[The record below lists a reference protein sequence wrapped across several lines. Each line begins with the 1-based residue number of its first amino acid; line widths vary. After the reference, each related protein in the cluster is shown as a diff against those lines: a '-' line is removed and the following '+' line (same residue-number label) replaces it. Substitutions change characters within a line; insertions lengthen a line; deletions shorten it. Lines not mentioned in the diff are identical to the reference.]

1 MSNPLRNEFMTNST
15 STPSYQGSML
25 MIVAPS
31 GAGKSSLVNALLK
44 DDQGLKLSLSTTTRA
59 PRPGEIDG
67 KDYRFLAKEDFLQ
80 ERDQGHFL
88 EWAEVHGHFY
98 GTSKPWIESQMQAGS
113 DVMLEIDWQGAQQ
126 IRKLIPSVQWIF
138 IFPPSI
144 EALEERL
151 RKRGQ
156 DDEATIER
164 RLAAAH
170 IELTH
175 AHEADY
181 IVVNDSFDQALM
193 DLKHILASS
202 RLRSGPS
209 MARNP
214 ALLKRLGV

>member
-1 MSNPLRNEFMTNST
+1 MTSPIL
-15 STPSYQGSML
+15 TPAYQGSML

-31 GAGKSSLVNALLK
+31 GAGKSSLVNALLQE
-44 DDQGLKLSLSTTTRA
+44 DAGLKLSLSTTTRA
-59 PRPGEIDG
+59 PRPGELDG
-67 KDYRFLAKEDFLQ
+67 KDYRFVEKEAFIR

-98 GTSKPWIESQMQAGS
+98 GTSKPWIESQMQSGS

-156 DDEATIER
+156 DDEATIQR

-170 IELTH
+170 IELQH
-175 AHEADY
+175 AHEADF
-181 IVVNDSFDQALM
+181 IVLNDSFEQALV
-193 DLKHILASS
+193 DLKHILAAS

>member
-1 MSNPLRNEFMTNST
+1 
-15 STPSYQGSML
+15 

-31 GAGKSSLVNALLK
+31 GAGKSSLVNALL
-44 DDQGLKLSLSTTTRA
+44 QSEPGLTLSLSTTTRS
-59 PRPGEIDG
+59 PRPGEVDG
-67 KDYRFLAKEDFLQ
+67 RDYRFVTPEVFKQ
-80 ERDQGHFL
+80 ERDQAQFL

-98 GTSKPWIESQMQAGS
+98 GTSKTWIENQMQAGS
-113 DVMLEIDWQGAQQ
+113 DVILEIDWQGAQQ
-126 IRKLIPSVQWIF
+126 IRKLIPAVQWIF

-170 IELTH
+170 IELQH
-175 AHEADY
+175 AHEANF
-181 IVVNDSFDQALM
+181 IVINDAFEQALA
-193 DLKHILASS
+193 DLRHILAAS
-202 RLRSGPS
+202 RLRSGPV

-214 ALLKRLGV
+214 ALLRRLGV

>member
-1 MSNPLRNEFMTNST
+1 
-15 STPSYQGSML
+15 

-44 DDQGLKLSLSTTTRA
+44 DDPALKLSLSTTTRA
-59 PRPGEIDG
+59 PRPGEVDG
-67 KDYRFLAKEDFLQ
+67 KDYRFATLETFIA

-88 EWAEVHGHFY
+88 EWAQVHGHFY
-98 GTSKPWIESQMQAGS
+98 GTSKPWIESQMLAGN

-126 IRKLIPSVQWIF
+126 IRKLIPMVQWIF

-156 DDEATIER
+156 DDEETIQR

-170 IELTH
+170 RHRAVQL
-175 AHEADY
+175 AAGSG
-181 IVVNDSFDQALM
+181 VVHPI
-193 DLKHILASS
+193 DLRAAV
-202 RLRSGPS
+202 RVRVG
-209 MARNP
+209 ARDLP
-214 ALLKRLGV
+214 ALPL

>member
-1 MSNPLRNEFMTNST
+1 
-15 STPSYQGSML
+15 

-44 DDQGLKLSLSTTTRA
+44 EDAGLKLSLSTTTRA
-59 PRPGEIDG
+59 PRPGEVDG
-67 KDYRFLAKEDFLQ
+67 KDYRFVSAEEFISEL
-80 ERDQGHFL
+80 DQGHFL
-88 EWAEVHGHFY
+88 EWAQVHGHFY
-98 GTSKPWIESQMQAGS
+98 GTSKPWIESQMQAGN
-113 DVMLEIDWQGAQQ
+113 DVVLEIDWQGAQQ

-156 DDEATIER
+156 DDEETIQR

-170 IELTH
+170 VELLH

-181 IVVNDSFDQALM
+181 IVVNDAFDQALA

-214 ALLKRLGV
+214 ALLRRLGV

>member
-1 MSNPLRNEFMTNST
+1 
-15 STPSYQGSML
+15 

-44 DDQGLKLSLSTTTRA
+44 EDAGLKLSLSTTTRT
-59 PRPGEIDG
+59 PRPGEVDG
-67 KDYRFLAKEDFLQ
+67 KDYRFVSKEVFLA

-98 GTSKPWIESQMQAGS
+98 GTSKPWIESQMQAGN
-113 DVMLEIDWQGAQQ
+113 DVVLKIDWQGAQQ

-156 DDEATIER
+156 DDEATIQK

-175 AHEADY
+175 ASEANY
-181 IVVNDSFDQALM
+181 IVVNDSFDQALT
-193 DLKHILASS
+193 DLQDILAAS
-202 RLRSGPS
+202 RLRSGPA

-214 ALLKRLGV
+214 ALLRRLGV

>member
-1 MSNPLRNEFMTNST
+1 
-15 STPSYQGSML
+15 

-31 GAGKSSLVNALLK
+31 GAGKSSLVNALLQ
-44 DDQGLKLSLSTTTRA
+44 DDAGLKLSLSTTTRA
-59 PRPGEIDG
+59 PRPGEVDG
-67 KDYRFLAKEDFLQ
+67 KDYRFVAKEDFVR

-88 EWAEVHGHFY
+88 ESAEVHGHFY
-98 GTSKPWIESQMQAGS
+98 GTSKPWIEAQMQAGN
-113 DVMLEIDWQGAQQ
+113 DVILEIDWQGAQQ
-126 IRKLIPSVQWIF
+126 IRRLIPSVQWIF

-156 DDEATIER
+156 DDEATIQR

-170 IELTH
+170 IELAH
-175 AHEADY
+175 AHEADF
-181 IVVNDSFDQALM
+181 IVLNDSFDQALV
-193 DLKHILASS
+193 DLGHILAAS

>member
-1 MSNPLRNEFMTNST
+1 MMTKTNPS
-15 STPSYQGSML
+15 PAYQGSML

-31 GAGKSSLVNALLK
+31 GAGKSSLVNALLQA
-44 DDQGLKLSLSTTTRA
+44 DAGLKLSLSTTTRA
-59 PRPGEIDG
+59 PRSGEVDG
-67 KDYRFLAKEDFLQ
+67 KNYRFVSKEEFIQ
-80 ERDQGHFL
+80 EKEQGHFL

-113 DVMLEIDWQGAQQ
+113 DVVLEIDWQGAQQ
-126 IRKLIPSVQWIF
+126 IRKLIPSAQWIF

-156 DDEATIER
+156 DDEATIAR

-170 IELTH
+170 VELLH

-181 IVVNDSFDQALM
+181 IVVNDSFDQALV
-193 DLKHILASS
+193 DLKHILAAS
-202 RLRSGPS
+202 RLRSGPA

-214 ALLKRLGV
+214 ALLRRLGV

>member
-1 MSNPLRNEFMTNST
+1 
-15 STPSYQGSML
+15 

-31 GAGKSSLVNALLK
+31 GAGKSSLVNALL
-44 DDQGLKLSLSTTTRA
+44 QSEPGLTISLSTTTRS
-59 PRPGEIDG
+59 PRPGEVDG
-67 KDYRFLAKEDFLQ
+67 KYYRFVTPEVFKQ
-80 ERDQGHFL
+80 EREQGQFL

-98 GTSKPWIESQMQAGS
+98 GTSKTWIEQQMQAGS
-113 DVMLEIDWQGAQQ
+113 DVILEIDWQGAQQ
-126 IRKLIPSVQWIF
+126 IRKLIPAVQWIF

-170 IELTH
+170 IELQH
-175 AHEADY
+175 AHEANF
-181 IVVNDSFDQALM
+181 IVINDAFDQALA
-193 DLKHILASS
+193 DLRHILAAS
-202 RLRSGPS
+202 RLRSGPV

-214 ALLKRLGV
+214 VLLKRLGV

>member
-1 MSNPLRNEFMTNST
+1 
-15 STPSYQGSML
+15 ML

-31 GAGKSSLVNALLK
+31 GAGKSSLVNALLQ
-44 DDQGLKLSLSTTTRA
+44 DEAGLKLSLSTTTRA
-59 PRPGEIDG
+59 PRPGEVDG
-67 KDYRFLAKEDFLQ
+67 KDYRFVSKEVFLR
-80 ERDQGHFL
+80 ERDTGQFL

-98 GTSKPWIESQMQAGS
+98 GTSRPWIESQMQSGN

-126 IRKLIPSVQWIF
+126 IRKLIPSAQWIF

-156 DDEATIER
+156 DDEATIQR

-170 IELTH
+170 IELQH
-175 AHEADY
+175 AHEADF
-181 IVVNDSFDQALM
+181 IVLNDSFDQALV
-193 DLKHILASS
+193 DLKQILAAS

-214 ALLKRLGV
+214 ALLRRLGV

>member
-1 MSNPLRNEFMTNST
+1 MASPKPKANLSPA
-15 STPSYQGSML
+15 YQGSML

-44 DDQGLKLSLSTTTRA
+44 EDSALKLSLSTTTRS
-59 PRPGEIDG
+59 PRPGEVDG
-67 KDYRFLAKEDFLQ
+67 KDYRFISRDAFIA
-80 ERDQGHFL
+80 ERDQDNFL
-88 EWAEVHGHFY
+88 EHAEVHGNFY
-98 GTSKPWIESQMQAGS
+98 GTSRAWIETQMKTGR

-126 IRKLIPSVQWIF
+126 IRQIIPEVQWIF
-138 IFPPSI
+138 IFPPSF

-156 DDEATIER
+156 DDEATIQR

-170 IELTH
+170 LELQH
-175 AHEADY
+175 AHEADF
-181 IVVNDSFDQALM
+181 IVINDDFEQALI
-193 DLKHILASS
+193 DLRHVVAAS
-202 RLRSGPS
+202 RLRSGPI

>member
-1 MSNPLRNEFMTNST
+1 
-15 STPSYQGSML
+15 ML

-31 GAGKSSLVNALLK
+31 GAGKSSLVDALLQ
-44 DDQGLKLSLSTTTRA
+44 DDPGLKLSLSSTTRA
-59 PRPGEIDG
+59 PRPGEVDG
-67 KDYRFLAKEDFLQ
+67 KNYRFVSQ
-80 ERDQGHFL
+80 EEFIREKDQDLFL
-88 EWAEVHGHFY
+88 EWAQVHGHFY

-113 DVMLEIDWQGAQQ
+113 DVVLEIDWQGAQQ

-156 DDEATIER
+156 DDEATIQR

-170 IELTH
+170 VELLH

-181 IVVNDSFDQALM
+181 IVVNDSFDQALV

-202 RLRSGPS
+202 RLRSEPS

>member
-1 MSNPLRNEFMTNST
+1 
-15 STPSYQGSML
+15 

-31 GAGKSSLVNALLK
+31 GAGKSSLVDALLK
-44 DDQGLKLSLSTTTRA
+44 ADLGLKLSLSTTTRA
-59 PRPGEIDG
+59 PRSGEVDG
-67 KDYRFLAKEDFLQ
+67 KNYRFVSKEEFTR
-80 ERDQGHFL
+80 EKDQDHFL

-113 DVMLEIDWQGAQQ
+113 DVVLEIDWQGAQQ
-126 IRKLIPSVQWIF
+126 IRKLIPAAQWIF

-156 DDEATIER
+156 DDEATIAR

-170 IELTH
+170 VELLH

-181 IVVNDSFDQALM
+181 IVVNDSFDQALV
-193 DLKHILASS
+193 DLKQILASS
-202 RLRSGPS
+202 RLRSGPA

-214 ALLKRLGV
+214 TLLRRLGV

>member
-1 MSNPLRNEFMTNST
+1 MTNPN
-15 STPSYQGSML
+15 PSSAYQGSML

-31 GAGKSSLVNALLK
+31 GAGKSSLVEALLH
-44 DDQGLKLSLSTTTRA
+44 DDSGLKLSLSTTTRT
-59 PRPGEIDG
+59 PRPGEVDG
-67 KDYRFLAKEDFLQ
+67 KNYRFVSKEEFIR
-80 ERDQGHFL
+80 ERDQDHFL

-144 EALEERL
+144 QALEERL

-170 IELTH
+170 IELQH
-175 AHEADY
+175 AQEADF
-181 IVVNDSFDQALM
+181 IVVNDAFDQALV
-193 DLKHILASS
+193 DLKHILAAS

-214 ALLKRLGV
+214 VLLKRLGV

>member
-1 MSNPLRNEFMTNST
+1 
-15 STPSYQGSML
+15 

-44 DDQGLKLSLSTTTRA
+44 EDAGLKLSLSTTTRA
-59 PRPGEIDG
+59 PRPGEVDG
-67 KDYRFLAKEDFLQ
+67 KDYRFLTKEDFLQ
-80 ERDQGHFL
+80 ERDEGHFL
-88 EWAEVHGHFY
+88 EWAQVHGHFY

-113 DVMLEIDWQGAQQ
+113 DVVLEIDWQGAQQ
-126 IRKLIPSVQWIF
+126 IRELIPSVQWIF

-144 EALEERL
+144 DALEERL

-156 DDEATIER
+156 DDEETIQR

-170 IELTH
+170 VELMH
-175 AHEADY
+175 APEADF
-181 IVVNDSFDQALM
+181 IVVNDSFDQALL

-202 RLRSGPS
+202 RLRSVPS